1 MELLKFRVSN
11 YKTVEDTGWLEI
23 EDMTCL
29 VGENE
34 SGKTNIL
41 TALLKLNPA
50 DEHVQIDLISDYPR
64 HRFTEEQR
72 IATSKRF
79 IEAIFKLDNPHSVNF
94 TIPKKEAASVAVTA
108 GEEESSETETRIFY
122 YAKVERFYNGTY
134 RVYMIPTENDIG
146 NEESYSEISKTR
158 DDFIRTLP
166 RFVYYA
172 SYANLS
178 SEMYLPNI
186 VTDLSRYEQLSE
198 KAKNK
203 AKTLK
208 VLFDFVN
215 LDHNDILEL
224 GQESVNNSNKTEQVI
239 DAESIKKKEREI
251 KLDSASSNM
260 TRKFREWWK
269 QGDYNFTFSAD
280 GNYFRIWV
288 SDSIRPEKV
297 ELENRSSGL
306 QWFFSFYLVF
316 SAEITDG
323 HDNSILLL
331 DEPGHT
337 LHPMA
342 QKDLSLF
349 FNELA
354 NNNQLIYTTHSP
366 FLVDSM
372 NITKAKVVYT
382 DNKGN
387 TNVSD
392 DFKIKHNM
400 AQKSIYPINSAIGI
414 TISDTMLLGSKVI
427 IVEGVSD
434 QIYLTYIKRQL
445 MAKKYVFDS
454 ELVFMPVDGTKNI
467 KPVVAIVTGKDEEL
481 PLVLLDCDVAGVE
494 KAKSLEKHLYST
506 EKEKILKIS
515 DFTSSLVTA
524 AEIEDIMDIE
534 IMQESFNR
542 EFHSNT
548 NDFEYDDKS
557 KKSIVIQME
566 SFALDNDME
575 LPTGWKVL
583 LARRYFRK
591 NAKATT
597 EQIEQWKKLF
607 DKFMGKSRTKS

>member
-1 MELLKFRVSN
+1 
-11 YKTVEDTGWLEI
+11 
-23 EDMTCL
+23 MTCL

-50 DEHVQIDLISDYPR
+50 DEHVKIDLISDYPR
-64 HRFTEEQR
+64 HRFTEEQD
-72 IATSKRF
+72 IAKSKKF
-79 IEAIFKLDNPHSVNF
+79 IEAIFKFAQPYSVSF
-94 TIPKKEAASVAVTA
+94 TVANKAAANNTTPD
-108 GEEESSETETRIFY
+108 GENEENSTTETKYFDY
-122 YAKVERFYNGTY
+122 VKVERYYSGDY
-134 RVYMIPTENDIG
+134 KVYMIAKEADIS
-146 NEESYSEISKTR
+146 NEGSYSEITKTR
-158 DDFIRTLP
+158 DDFIKKLP

-178 SEMYLPNI
+178 AEIYLPNI
-186 VTDLSRYEQLSE
+186 IADLGRYNQLSE
-198 KAKNK
+198 KEKNK

-215 LDHNDILEL
+215 LDPKDILDL
-224 GQESVNNSNKTEQVI
+224 GQEANNNSNKTEQII
-239 DAESIKKKEREI
+239 DAEAIKKKEREI

-260 TRKFREWWK
+260 TRRFKEWWK
-269 QGDYNFTFSAD
+269 QGDYKFDFSAD
-280 GNYFRIWV
+280 GNYFRVWV
-288 SDSIRPEKV
+288 SDSVRPEKV

-316 SAEITDG
+316 STEITDG
-323 HDNSILLL
+323 HDNSIILL

-354 NNNQLIYTTHSP
+354 KSNQLLYTTHSP

-372 NITKAKVVYT
+372 NITKVKVVYV

-392 DFKIKHNM
+392 DLSIKNNL
-400 AQKSIYPINSAIGI
+400 AKKSIYPINSAIGI
-414 TISDTMLLGSKVI
+414 TISDTMLIGSKVI

-445 MAKKYVFDS
+445 MNKKYAFES

-467 KPVVAIVTGKDEEL
+467 RPVVSIVTGKDEEL
-481 PLVLLDCDVAGVE
+481 PVVLLDCDVVGIE
-494 KAKSLEKHLYST
+494 KAKSLEKFLYSG
-506 EKEKILKIS
+506 EKDKVLRIS
-515 DFTSSLVTA
+515 DYIPATVNS
-524 AEIEDIMDIE
+524 AEIEDLVDIE
-534 IMQESFNR
+534 ILQESFNR
-542 EFHSNT
+542 EFHSDID
-548 NDFEYDDKS
+548 DFVHDEKDKN
-557 KKSIVIQME
+557 SIVIQME
-566 SFALDNDME
+566 GFAKENGIE
-575 LPTGWKVL
+575 LPIGWKVL

-591 NAKATT
+591 NPRATN

-607 DKFMGKSRTKS
+607 DKFSGKKAPKAK